1 MRKTVTNLTNIRH
14 DVYNT
19 AWELHE
25 SSIDLEATL
34 GKISSMTPEQVR
46 QCKAK
51 EHNDLLKQVSRLNAN
66 IRRITT
72 RYNLAVERLQTFF

>member
-46 QCKAK
+46 KGKAQ
-51 EHNDLLKQVSRLNAN
+51 EHQDWLKQVYSLNAHL
-66 IRRITT
+66 RKLTT
-72 RYNLAVERLQTFF
+72 RYNLAVEQLQSFF